1 MANDIDEVPMDEHDT
16 IYKLLFSHERMI
28 RELLLGFLPESWLAE
43 LDLASLEKMNGSYVS
58 DDLRGRH
65 GDAVWRIRWAD
76 EWLYVY
82 LLLEFQSS
90 VDRYMALRVMV
101 YTGLLHQDLIRRGAL
116 GADHKLPVVL
126 PVVLYNGEPRWR
138 APTDVRAL
146 VQAPPEG
153 LERFQPDQAFLLI
166 DEGAYSDDVRQPV
179 NNLVAALFR
188 LEHHRSSDE
197 VAGLLQLLVKWLSG
211 PEQADLRRS
220 YLEWLRRRLP
230 KWFPG
235 ETFPEMHDLQEAYEM
250 ITNRFEE
257 WKERQRLAGVEQG
270 MEQGMER
277 GMERGMEQGM
287 AQGRLEG
294 ERKLVLRVIQHRFG
308 ELPAAYR
315 LRLQSASQDELEDLA
330 DRVLDASSLDDLF
343 R

>member
-1 MANDIDEVPMDEHDT
+1 MDEHDT
-16 IYKLLFSHERMI
+16 VYKLLFSHDRMV
-28 RELLLGFLPESWLAE
+28 RDLLTGFLPPEWTAA
-43 LDLASLEKMNGSYVS
+43 LDLDSLEKMNGSYVT
-58 DDLRGRH
+58 DDLRGRY
-65 GDAVWRIRWAD
+65 GDAVWRIRWGED
-76 EWLYVY
+76 WLYVY

-90 VDRYMALRVMV
+90 VDRFMALRIMV
-101 YTGLLHQDLIRRGAL
+101 YTGLLHQDLIRRGEL
-116 GADHKLPVVL
+116 GTDRRLPSVL
-126 PVVLYNGEPRWR
+126 PVVLYNGERRWR
-138 APTDVRAL
+138 APTDVRSL
-146 VQAPPEG
+146 VQPPPDG

-166 DEGAYSDDVRQPV
+166 DEGAYSADDRQPL

-211 PEQADLRRS
+211 PEQAGLRRA

-257 WKERQRLAGVEQG
+257 WKERQRLAGVAQG
-270 MEQGMER
+270 VE
-277 GMERGMEQGM
+277 
-287 AQGRLEG
+287 QGRLDG
-294 ERKLVLRVIQHRFG
+294 ERALVLRQIQHRFG
-308 ELPAAYR
+308 TVPPTLR
-315 LRLQSASQDELEDLA
+315 LRLQNASQAELEDLA

-343 R
+343 Q

>member
-1 MANDIDEVPMDEHDT
+1 MDEHDT
-16 IYKLLFSHERMI
+16 IYKLLFAHDRMI
-28 RELLLGFLPESWLAE
+28 QDLLVGFLPEKWVAA
-43 LDLASLEKMNGSYVS
+43 LDLESLEKMNGSYVT

-65 GDAVWRIRWAD
+65 GDAVWRIRWGE

-90 VDRYMALRVMV
+90 VDRFMALRIMV
-101 YTGLLHQDLIRRGAL
+101 YTGLLHQDLIRRGEL
-116 GADHKLPVVL
+116 GADRKLPSVL
-126 PVVLYNGEPRWR
+126 PVVLYNGERRWR

-146 VQAPPEG
+146 VQPPPDG

-166 DEGAYSDDVRQPV
+166 DEGAYSADDRQPI

-211 PEQADLRRS
+211 PEQAGLRRA

-270 MEQGMER
+270 VE
-277 GMERGMEQGM
+277 
-287 AQGRLEG
+287 QGRLDG
-294 ERKLVLRVIQHRFG
+294 ERALVLRQIQHRFG
-308 ELPAAYR
+308 TVPPTLR
-315 LRLQSASQDELEDLA
+315 LRLQNASQAELEHLA
-330 DRVLDASSLDDLF
+330 DRVLDATSVDDLF
-343 R
+343 Q